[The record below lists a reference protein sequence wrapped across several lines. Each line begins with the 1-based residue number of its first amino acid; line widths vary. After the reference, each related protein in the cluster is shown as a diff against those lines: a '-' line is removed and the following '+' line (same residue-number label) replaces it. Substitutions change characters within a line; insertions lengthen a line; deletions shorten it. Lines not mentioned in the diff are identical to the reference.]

1 MNHYPILDDIQEV
14 GGFHA
19 TLSCDSEPQ
28 LLESLDDFL
37 SHVVQ
42 FLCITLHDGEPIISI
57 KSKRWWAEKV
67 VNSSEVVE
75 DVEAKCF
82 ATLSPIEGA
91 HSDVKRGVIFLH
103 PRCTLV
109 EQERLS
115 RM

>member
-28 LLESLDDFL
+28 LLESLDFL
-37 SHVVQ
+37 SHVLQ

-75 DVEAKCF
+75 DVEAKFF

-91 HSDVKRGVIFLH
+91 HSDIKRGVIFLH

-115 RM
+115 HM